1 MADCL
6 AEIDKANAKRL
17 SDDEL
22 VEIIEEL
29 QAEKKARQAAGR
41 LDEVEEAIFERGNN
55 LIKDADIA
63 RKIERRNRYIN
74 IMVEQKAMARADAA
88 DKLTG
93 DPSLGLESLLVGV
106 NAVFDGSSKS
116 VDSINQG
123 LVSEFMGGFIA
134 DLKASGLHAKF
145 NNMKGD
151 FELEVSRALGNLN
164 TPNPKP
170 RAELPDVSVDAQK
183 MAEIMFKY
191 QRQALQRENK
201 AGAYIRLK
209 EGRVVGSSHDI
220 RRMVK
225 AGKAEWVQ
233 EIDKRLNWD
242 KTADGQFKIPEGTK
256 DAKFIDEMYKKR
268 IAFLERSYDSII
280 TGVRSQTERT
290 EISKAFKGPGNLA
303 KRESASALFTYK
315 SADDWYEYDQVYGR
329 ASLREAFLQDIN
341 SSMRSTAL
349 MQVFG
354 TNPDAMVERIQQRL
368 LEKHKGDLKK
378 VKRLKRE
385 TGALTFKAAYAEVS
399 GDVNLGSHTE
409 IARWMHWFRA
419 VQTMAKLGG
428 AWISAL
434 SDVAFIASNRM
445 YQGRS
450 LMDAWGDALTAVF
463 RGMNAGEMREF
474 SDRLGVGIEGQLGDF
489 MSRFNASDDV
499 PGQTSKV
506 MSMFFKLNLL
516 QPWTESNKRGVT
528 LMISNDLAREASKP
542 FADLP
547 DDMKRLLSIYD
558 IDESAWNKARKDVKK
573 GPDGREYLIP
583 GEIQDTGLRERFF
596 ALLTSEAD
604 NAVPSPG
611 ARERAMLRR
620 GYRPGTLAGEGIRF
634 LTQFKSFGVTA
645 LTKPLG
651 RQLYGQGAANGVE
664 QLQRGIGANMGL
676 VNTVV
681 GTTIMGY
688 YVMQLKEVAKGRE
701 MREPSP
707 EAFLAAMM
715 QGGGLGIYGDF
726 LFGEANRYGGGTL
739 QTIAGPAVT
748 EASELVDLLQ
758 RTRGVVMGGEE
769 DVSGDVIRFLKGNVP
784 FGNLFYTK
792 QAMDYM
798 IWYQLQESVNPGYL
812 RRMEKRV
819 ERENDTE
826 FWLRPSSIV
835 ATGGGF
841 R

>member
-1 MADCL
+1 MSKCL
-6 AEIDKANAKRL
+6 AELDKANANRL

-22 VEIIEEL
+22 EEILEDL
-29 QAEKKARQAAGR
+29 QAEKKARQASGK
-41 LDEVEEAIFERGNN
+41 LDEVEEAIFTRGQVM
-55 LIKDADIA
+55 IDEADIA

-74 IMVEQKAMARADAA
+74 IMVEQRAMARAEAA
-88 DKLTG
+88 DALTG
-93 DPSLGLESLLVGV
+93 DPSLGLESLLVGT
-106 NAVFDGSSKS
+106 NAAFEGAQKS
-116 VDSINQG
+116 VDSINQA
-123 LVSEFMGGFIA
+123 LVGEFMGGFIA
-134 DLKASGLHAKF
+134 DLKKADLHTKF
-145 NNMKGD
+145 NNMKED
-151 FELEVSRALGNLN
+151 FEKEVSRALANLN
-164 TPNPKP
+164 MPEPKP
-170 RAELPDVSVDAQK
+170 RTELNNVSVDAQK

-191 QRQALQRENK
+191 QRDALQRENK

-209 EGRVVGSSHDI
+209 QGRVVGSSHDI
-220 RRMVK
+220 RRMIK
-225 AGKAEWVQ
+225 AGKDKWVE
-233 EIDKRLNWD
+233 EINTRLDWS
-242 KTADGQFKIPEGTK
+242 KTAKGEFDANIEG
-256 DAKFIDEMYKKR
+256 R
-268 IAFLERSYDSII
+268 RAFLERSYDAIV
-280 TGVRSQTERT
+280 TGVRKETERN
-290 EISKAFKGPGNLA
+290 EIAKSFKGPGNLA
-303 KRESASALFTYK
+303 KRESASSLFTYK
-315 SADDWYEYDQVYGR
+315 SADDWYDYDQAFGR
-329 ASLREAFLQDIN
+329 ASLREAFMQDIN
-341 SSMRSTAL
+341 SSLRSTSL
-349 MQVFG
+349 MQVLG
-354 TNPDAMVERIQQRL
+354 TNPEAMVERIQKRL
-368 LEKHKGDLKK
+368 LEKHQGDLKK

-385 TGALTFKAAYAEVS
+385 NAPLNFKAAYAEVS

-450 LMDAWGDALTAVF
+450 LLDSWGDALTAVF

-528 LMISNDLAREASKP
+528 LMISNDLGREASKA
-542 FADLP
+542 FNDLP
-547 DDMKRLLSIYD
+547 DDMKRLLSIYG
-558 IDESAWNKARKDVKK
+558 IDEQAWNKARKDVKK
-573 GPDGREYLIP
+573 GPDGRDYLIP
-583 GEIQDTGLRERFF
+583 GEIKDASLRENFF
-596 ALLTSEAD
+596 AMMVSEAD

-651 RQLYGQGAANGVE
+651 RQLYGQGAGSARE

-676 VNTVV
+676 VNTIV

-707 EAFLAAMM
+707 EAFVAAML

-748 EASELVDLLQ
+748 EVSETIDLLQ
-758 RTRGVVMGGEE
+758 RARGVVMGGEE
-769 DVSGDVIRFLKGNVP
+769 DLSGDVIRLIKGNVP

-792 QAMDYM
+792 QAMDYL

-812 RRMEKRV
+812 RRMERRI

-826 FWLRPSSIV
+826 FWLRPTSIV